1 VEKRREKERQND
13 NYGAM
18 LKKQV
23 DEIHFQKVTSQNE
36 NNVFAQLENATA
48 KRTEDL
54 QKQRTQDA
62 INRHRQVSR
71 SIFLFYYGVTS
82 ECKLISFLLLNFSSL
97 IMPSMISV
105 SNITNENKN

>member
-62 INRHRQVSR
+62 INRHRQVSVL
-71 SIFLFYYGVTS
+71 S
-82 ECKLISFLLLNFSSL
+82 SFFIVAPLVDLTNF
-97 IMPSMISV
+97 PF
-105 SNITNENKN
+105 

>member
-62 INRHRQVSR
+62 INRHRQVSVL
-71 SIFLFYYGVTS
+71 S
-82 ECKLISFLLLNFSSL
+82 SFFIVESLDHSL
-97 IMPSMISV
+97 IIIVFFPIILV
-105 SNITNENKN
+105 H

>member
-62 INRHRQVSR
+62 INRHRQVSVLSSFFIVASLVN
-71 SIFLFYYGVTS
+71 SINFLFSTFAF
-82 ECKLISFLLLNFSSL
+82 LIIL
-97 IMPSMISV
+97 V
-105 SNITNENKN
+105 H